1 MFNRVFKRVNISRTF
16 TGTTTGL
23 FAVTLA
29 VFISVML
36 AAWRM
41 RHGLALVGDS
51 GSYLAGASGFS
62 QGRWFESPLVPSFS
76 ELPLLDTVNNG
87 GWSSFADF
95 GFGAPMIIA
104 IFDVVLPLHTAA
116 GLVNVLAIGCIAAA
130 IMFGP
135 WTPQR
140 AMEWWTRSL
149 LAISVSCWPILRF
162 TGVAV
167 LSEPVFCAVILWIA
181 VIVARLGKTS
191 PGTTRSTGSPRSSRP
206 PGISVL
212 ISLGVL
218 TLIAGFTRFVGPIV
232 AIVVAILLIQR
243 GLSWRRASLW
253 VMATGLVPSLVT
265 ALATG
270 GTRTWTFH
278 SRDSSDVFFLARGV
292 GGWFE
297 AGMGD
302 QTDTLLRLSFQPSLL
317 DWFISIASIAGAVWI
332 LWWWLRLGV
341 TKTSASVDTEISPR
355 SPLEPALVLGA
366 ALALAVVPSMFFLDA
381 ILKLENRIM
390 MPTGLLII
398 SAGGWWLARRSS
410 RTMSPGSKSRGLI
423 SRGFI
428 SPSFISR
435 GAVCLWAIV
444 ATQPWNWL
452 ERPAPSEPTRLT
464 AAVDGLGAKY
474 VVTNQADLVWWHTGV
489 PARYLPSG
497 FFDRSARSYDPEPIM
512 TALPC
517 ALAINGGAV
526 VVDTVAGLPSRIQ
539 EQLSADV
546 AAGHYDEM
554 EIEPGVFAYWPTG
567 LNC

>member
-87 GWSSFADF
+87 GWSPFADF

-116 GLVNVLAIGCIAAA
+116 GLVNVVATGCIAAA

-181 VIVARLGKTS
+181 VIVSRLGK
-191 PGTTRSTGSPRSSRP
+191 RSTGTLRSPGSPRLT
-206 PGISVL
+206 VL

-253 VMATGLVPSLVT
+253 VMATGLVPSVVT